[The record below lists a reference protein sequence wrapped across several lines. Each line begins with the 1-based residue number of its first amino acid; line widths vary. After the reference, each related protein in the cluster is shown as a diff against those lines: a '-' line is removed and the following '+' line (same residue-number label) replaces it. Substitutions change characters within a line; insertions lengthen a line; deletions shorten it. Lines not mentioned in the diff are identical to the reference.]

1 MNHRL
6 ANKVAIVT
14 GAASGFGRGIAERF
28 AQEGCAVLVT
38 DLARE
43 AGERV
48 AADIRAA
55 GGRAA
60 FAYGDVSVSA
70 DVQALLDAAL
80 REFGQLDIVVN
91 NAGTTHKNR
100 PLLEV
105 SEAEFDRVYAVN
117 VKSIYLTALHMVP
130 HFRAQGGGCFVNVA
144 STAGVRPRPGLTW
157 YNGSKGAVIVT
168 SKSMAAELGPD
179 RIRVNCVNPVIGE
192 TGLLEQFM
200 GMPDTPENRKKFLGG
215 IPLGRFSRPG
225 DIANACLFLASDE
238 AEFITGACLEVDG
251 GRCV

>member
-28 AQEGCAVLVT
+28 AQEGCAVLVN

-60 FAYGDVSVSA
+60 FAYGDVSVNA
-70 DVQALLDAAL
+70 DVKALLDTAL
-80 REFGQLDIVVN
+80 REFGRLDVVVN

-168 SKSMAAELGPD
+168 
-179 RIRVNCVNPVIGE
+179 
-192 TGLLEQFM
+192 
-200 GMPDTPENRKKFLGG
+200 
-215 IPLGRFSRPG
+215 
-225 DIANACLFLASDE
+225 
-238 AEFITGACLEVDG
+238 
-251 GRCV
+251 